1 MKKNRLSFL
10 LVLTLIWL
18 AGCGGPSTPPPTPT
32 PTPDEWLDRAG
43 EAALAIKS
51 AQFILIREGTPAVL
65 DPATNTTFTEAA
77 GKYQAPDRVSATV
90 KVTLFGSV
98 VSVQMLWLPEGNYL
112 SNPLTG
118 AFDEAPAEASFNGV
132 AMFAAGGIPGVLKEG
147 IQNATLVGTE
157 TIEEVETYHLKG
169 EADGDKLA
177 ALTADT
183 LAAGTSYP
191 VDVWMSTTTHNPV
204 RLHIAEPDG
213 NGWMIDLFAFDEPVE
228 INAP

>member
-10 LVLTLIWL
+10 FVLTLIWL

-51 AQFILIREGTPAVL
+51 AQFTLIREGTPAVL

-90 KVTLFGSV
+90 KVTLLGNTL
-98 VSVQMLWLPEGNYL
+98 SVQMLWLPEGNYL

-118 AFDEAPAEASFNGV
+118 AFSEAPAEATFNGV
-132 AMFAAGGIPGVLKEG
+132 AVFGAGGIPGVLKDG
-147 IQNATLVGTE
+147 IQNAAMVGTE

-169 EADGDKLA
+169 EADGEKLA
-177 ALTADT
+177 ALTAGA
-183 LAAGTSYP
+183 LAAGTSYL
-191 VDVWMSTTTHNPV
+191 VDVWMNTTTHNPV
-204 RLHIAEPDG
+204 RLHITEPDG
-213 NGWMIDLFAFDEPVE
+213 NGWMIDLFAFGEPVE
-228 INAP
+228 IQAP

>member
-10 LVLTLIWL
+10 SVLALIWL

-32 PTPDEWLDRAG
+32 PTPDEWLDRAAQ
-43 EAALAIKS
+43 AALAIKS
-51 AQFILIREGTPAVL
+51 AQFTLIREGAPAVL

-77 GKYQAPDRVSATV
+77 GKYQSPDRVSADV
-90 KVTLFGSV
+90 KVSLFGNV
-98 VSVQMLWLPEGNYL
+98 VSVQMLWLPEGNFI

-118 AFDEAPAEASFNGV
+118 AFSEAPAGATFNGV
-132 AMFAAGGIPGVLKEG
+132 AVFGADGIPGVLKDG
-147 IQNATLVGTE
+147 IQNATLVGAE
-157 TIEEVETYHLKG
+157 TVEEVETYHLKG

-191 VDVWMSTTTHNPV
+191 VDVWMNTTTYNPV

-213 NGWMIDLFAFDEPVE
+213 NGWTIDLFAFDEPVE